1 MTTMKSMVDKARKSV
16 VKLGFR
22 LKKAS
27 PTIMVAVAVG
37 SGVTAA
43 VLACK
48 ATLKAQDVLKE
59 HAEAVTFIH
68 DANALVHDVDER
80 KAETAVEYTLEDKNK
95 DLTMVYVKTGVN
107 LTKLYAPA
115 VALGCVSIACMVGSH
130 TVMLKRNA
138 VLTAAYVALDKNFA
152 SYRERVTEKFG
163 EAVQK
168 ELETG
173 AKQVAL
179 KKEEEDTIEKYTT
192 VTDGAYGTY
201 SMVFDENVDR
211 WEKDAKM
218 NRNYLYMIET
228 AANKKLRMNGH
239 LFLNDV
245 LGMIGGSQYHTPQ
258 GQLVGWI
265 YNPDD
270 MKLQNH
276 VDFGITNYVAGSREL
291 QSFLD
296 GDEPSVV
303 LNFNC
308 DGVILDKI

>member
-1 MTTMKSMVDKARKSV
+1 MTTMKNMVDRARKNA
-16 VKLGFR
+16 VKLGFH

-37 SGVTAA
+37 SGVAAA
-43 VLACK
+43 VMACK

-59 HAEAVTFIH
+59 HAETVTLI
-68 DANALVHDVDER
+68 HDVDEG
-80 KAETAVEYTLEDKNK
+80 KVETTEEYTQEDKNK
-95 DLTMVYVKTGVN
+95 DLTMVYVKTGVS

-130 TVMLKRNA
+130 KIMLKRNA
-138 VLTAAYVALDKNFA
+138 VLTAAYVALDKNFT
-152 SYRERVTEKFG
+152 SYKERVTEKFG
-163 EAVQK
+163 DVVQK

-179 KKEEEDTIEKYTT
+179 KKEEEDAVEKHTT

-201 SMVFDENVDR
+201 SMIFDESVDR

-218 NRNYLYMIET
+218 NRNYLYMVET

-245 LGMIGGSQYHTPQ
+245 MGMIGGSQYHTPQ

-265 YNPDD
+265 YDPDD
-270 MKLQNH
+270 PKLQNH
-276 VDFGITNYVAGSREL
+276 VDFGITNYVTGSMEL